1 VTDVVLDRVTKVYP
15 GGTRAVEDL
24 RLHIRDG
31 ELFVLLGPSGCG
43 KSTILRMIAGLEWVT
58 SGELR
63 LGGVYANDL
72 GPRER
77 NVAMVFQNGAL
88 YPHRSVRGNLAFPL
102 ELSHSD
108 PARTKERVVELAK
121 ALGIESMLER
131 FPGTLSGGQRQR
143 VAMGRAVIREP
154 SIFLMDE
161 PLSNL
166 DAAMRS
172 ELRMEIGGLVRSL
185 GVTTLYVTHD
195 QTEALTLADRMAILR
210 EGVLQDVGTPQQIY
224 ADPATMFVAA
234 FLSSPPINLLRALAF
249 ASQDEGIILDF
260 GKQRLV
266 IPWTDP
272 RSPSFMAA
280 HGTPVVVGIRA
291 DALTPVPSPA
301 PASQSAAPRPAA
313 ETAAP
318 RAATLD
324 AGAGDAG
331 AFDGTGFD
339 ATGFDATG
347 RPARHR
353 LPASGTANPVFS
365 FGGQADTGRPT
376 MPLSAPVPD
385 DATPSPTAAQAETT
399 SPPGDGAATL
409 TVRLREFEFH
419 GHEWLAYAEAG
430 IPAIDPSEF
439 DPPARA
445 AAPQRPSAAA
455 RIWDR
460 LRGRRGAEAQPGD
473 AGARHEHVGGHGHHR
488 RADLLFRVSSC
499 RDLAPG
505 QEIRLVVDLER
516 IFVFGQDGRRLDPV
530 QR

>member
-1 VTDVVLDRVTKVYP
+1 VETVTEVVLDRVSKVYP
-15 GGTRAVEDL
+15 GGTRAVQDL
-24 RLHIRDG
+24 RLHVRDG

-43 KSTILRMIAGLEWVT
+43 KSTILRMIAGLELIT
-58 SGELR
+58 SGDLW
-63 LGGVYANDL
+63 LGGVYANEL

-102 ELSHSD
+102 ELSRDD
-108 PARTKERVVELAK
+108 PARTRERVVELAK
-121 ALGIESMLER
+121 ALGIDSMLDR
-131 FPGTLSGGQRQR
+131 LPGTLSGGQRQR

-210 EGVLQDVGTPQQIY
+210 DGMLQDVGTPQQLY

-234 FLSSPPINLLRALAF
+234 FLSSPPINLLRAIAY
-249 ASQDEGIILDF
+249 ADQDEGIILDF
-260 GKQRLV
+260 GTQRLV

-272 RSPSFMAA
+272 RTPSFMAA
-280 HGTPVVVGIRA
+280 HGSPVVVGIRA
-291 DALTPVPSPA
+291 DALTPLASPA
-301 PASQSAAPRPAA
+301 QPLLAAPTAGTATAGGSALPTGHPLDTGPPMRSRPMRPAA
-313 ETAAP
+313 P
-318 RAATLD
+318 S
-324 AGAGDAG
+324 GPP
-331 AFDGTGFD
+331 
-339 ATGFDATG
+339 G
-347 RPARHR
+347 RP
-353 LPASGTANPVFS
+353 
-365 FGGQADTGRPT
+365 GRPRR
-376 MPLSAPVPD
+376 PAGGEAD
-385 DATPSPTAAQAETT
+385 
-399 SPPGDGAATL
+399 PGGPGAASVL
-409 TVRLREFEFH
+409 SVRLREFEFH

-445 AAPQRPSAAA
+445 AAPERPSAAE
-455 RIWDR
+455 RLWEW
-460 LRGRRGAEAQPGD
+460 LRGRQGGATPSNGD
-473 AGARHEHVGGHGHHR
+473 GRHEPAHAAGHGHHR

-499 RDLAPG
+499 RGLTPG
-505 QEIRLVVDLER
+505 QELRLAVDLDR
-516 IFVFGQDGRRLDPV
+516 ILVFGQNGRRLDPV